1 MDPYPSQPP
10 TNLSY
15 GGLRRRDL
23 GRFAAGAVAAAALP
37 AAVATTPGTLA
48 AAPAAAEP
56 ATAPAHHPD
65 TVRLGTV
72 PAAATG
78 GLLNQLVAGFQAQ
91 HPYQVVITTGN
102 AADLYAQAG
111 SGELDL
117 VLSHLGLTE
126 LADFVGRRA
135 GRWPQ
140 LVLATSFAYL
150 AAADDPAGIR
160 DATDAVDAFDRIA
173 TSQSPFVVNN
183 LGNVRFVIDTL
194 WHAAGE
200 PDQTGWW
207 VDNGLSGPAAAQ
219 AAEQL
224 GGYTLW
230 GVHPFL
236 AFEQQQGTSLQA
248 VLSSDSL
255 LQRVVASV
263 VVRPSWTRRVNL
275 PGALALEQFL
285 LAPQT
290 QGTIRRFRHPRFAL
304 PLFWPAAHHN
314 AHE

>member
-1 MDPYPSQPP
+1 MDSYPTQPP
-10 TNLSY
+10 AKLPY
-15 GGLRRRDL
+15 RGLRRREL
-23 GRFAAGAVAAAALP
+23 GLVAAGAAAAAALP
-37 AAVATTPGTLA
+37 AALA
-48 AAPAAAEP
+48 ATPAAAAEP
-56 ATAPAHHPD
+56 ATAAPAHHPD

-72 PAAATG
+72 PAAGTG
-78 GLLNQLVAGFQAQ
+78 GLLDQLVASFQAGSR
-91 HPYQVVITTGN
+91 YRVVITAGD
-102 AADLYAQAG
+102 AAGLFAQARAG
-111 SGELDL
+111 DLDL
-117 VLSHLGLTE
+117 VLGHLGLTE
-126 LADFVGRRA
+126 LADFVSHRA

-140 LVLATSFAYL
+140 LVLATSFAFI

-160 DATDAVDAFDRIA
+160 DATDAVDALTRIA
-173 TSQSPFVVNN
+173 QTQSPFVVNN
-183 LGNVRFVIDTL
+183 LGNPRFVTDTL
-194 WHAAGE
+194 WYAAGE

-207 VDNGLSGPAAAQ
+207 VDNGLSGPAAAR

-224 GGYTLW
+224 GGYTIW

-236 AFEQQQGTSLQA
+236 AFEQQQETSLQA
-248 VLSSDSL
+248 VLSTDSL

-275 PGALALEQFL
+275 PGALALQQFL